1 MSSETIY
8 ELPNF
13 RLHHDRRADADI
25 EGIGF
30 VLVVS
35 TPPYHALLTPFP
47 DGNCE
52 VVCFLVSFWLSTLLE
67 PKVL

>member
-8 ELPNF
+8 KLPNV
-13 RLHHDRRADADI
+13 RLHHDRRADANI
-25 EGIGF
+25 EGVGF

-35 TPPYHALLTPFP
+35 TSPYHALLTPFP

-52 VVCFLVSFWLSTLLE
+52 VVGFLLTLDHA
-67 PKVL
+67 